1 MITKS
6 EYNKHVLR
14 IEELLGI
21 VGNDTPSNSKQFE
34 ELDHLSNLVTDYEER
49 YFPVKSPT
57 LIEVVKLRMD
67 ERGLNQKDLAK
78 LLGVTASRVSEY
90 IQGKRDITLNVAKRL
105 HHQLNIDADI
115 ILQ

>member
-1 MITKS
+1 MITKA
-6 EYNKHVLR
+6 EYDKYVLR
-14 IEELLGI
+14 IEELLKT
-21 VGNDTPSNSKQFE
+21 VGNDTPTANREFK
-34 ELDHLSNLVTDYEER
+34 ELDELSDLVADYEER
-49 YFPVKSPT
+49 YFPVNPPA
-57 LIEVVKLRMD
+57 LMEVVKLRMK